1 MTAYTHTSRSGSA
14 IALSVLAT
22 VLATF
27 ALAGTAHAA
36 GFGDGTIEVTGQ
48 MQSGTAHPSDFTVR
62 LVRTSPS
69 GGGSSE
75 AQGDTIMFGGLTPG
89 VYQLS
94 KTAGPSGYSVG
105 WSGDCNAQGSVIISA
120 GTQAECLATYT
131 YAPTPPPR
139 GGSGGGSTGTNGRG
153 DRTQPPRPTR

>member
-1 MTAYTHTSRSGSA
+1 MTSITHVSKAGAVLALAVAFA
-14 IALSVLAT
+14 IALSAT
-22 VLATF
+22 P
-27 ALAGTAHAA
+27 AHAA

-48 MQSGTAHPSDFTVR
+48 MKSGTAHPSDFTVR

-94 KTAGPSGYSVG
+94 KTAGPSGYSVA
-105 WSGDCNAQGSVIISA
+105 WSGDCNAQGSVIISV
-120 GTQAECLATYT
+120 GTQAECTATYA
-131 YAPTPPPR
+131 YAPTPPR
-139 GGSGGGSTGTNGRG
+139 GGSGGGSTGTVGRG
-153 DRTQPPRPTR
+153 DRTQPTRPTR